1 MILGAAFLGLTR
13 PLRDVPAEAGSGA
26 LGSLTALFRRW
37 VAEPAFRRRVDGIRG
52 SAVCPGGRPRGEGRD
67 LRRVSCWG
75 LWDRLEDHA
84 SWRQHET
91 VCRALRWVDGSAS
104 VVRH

>member
-37 VAEPAFRRRVDGIRG
+37 VDETAFRRWVDETAFRRRADETAFRCRVDGIRD
-52 SAVCPGGRPRGEGRD
+52 SAVCPSGRPRGGGI
-67 LRRVSCWG
+67 CG
-75 LWDRLEDHA
+75 
-84 SWRQHET
+84 
-91 VCRALRWVDGSAS
+91 G
-104 VVRH
+104 

>member
-37 VAEPAFRRRVDGIRG
+37 VDEPAFRRR
-52 SAVCPGGRPRGEGRD
+52 GR
-67 LRRVSCWG
+67 
-75 LWDRLEDHA
+75 
-84 SWRQHET
+84 
-91 VCRALRWVDGSAS
+91 
-104 VVRH
+104 

>member
-37 VAEPAFRRRVDGIRG
+37 VDETAFRRRADETAFRCRVDGIRD
-52 SAVCPGGRPRGEGRD
+52 SAVCPSGRPRGGGI
-67 LRRVSCWG
+67 CG
-75 LWDRLEDHA
+75 
-84 SWRQHET
+84 
-91 VCRALRWVDGSAS
+91 G
-104 VVRH
+104 

>member
-37 VAEPAFRRRVDGIRG
+37 VDGIRG
-52 SAVCPGGRPRGEGRD
+52 PAVCPGGRPRGGGGI
-67 LRRVSCWG
+67 C
-75 LWDRLEDHA
+75 
-84 SWRQHET
+84 
-91 VCRALRWVDGSAS
+91 DG
-104 VVRH
+104 

>member
-37 VAEPAFRRRVDGIRG
+37 VDEPAFRRWVDGIRG
-52 SAVCPGGRPRGEGRD
+52 SAVCWSSP
-67 LRRVSCWG
+67 W
-75 LWDRLEDHA
+75 
-84 SWRQHET
+84 
-91 VCRALRWVDGSAS
+91 
-104 VVRH
+104 

>member
-37 VAEPAFRRRVDGIRG
+37 VDGIRG
-52 SAVCPGGRPRGEGRD
+52 SAVCWSSP
-67 LRRVSCWG
+67 W
-75 LWDRLEDHA
+75 
-84 SWRQHET
+84 
-91 VCRALRWVDGSAS
+91 
-104 VVRH
+104 